1 MGRWRPDA
9 RSYDEP
15 NSARLSTQPGANR
28 CRTSC
33 TRTPLLARLPDSV
46 AEQLGHLVQYDHGVG
61 VPDEPAVVMPDDVSP
76 GGNVRWLAPECL
88 GGIGIERGVPGLA
101 HARRQS
107 QPRTRPHDDS

>member
-1 MGRWRPDA
+1 MPHELYADA
-9 RSYDEP
+9 VASP
-15 NSARLSTQPGANR
+15 FARLSRRA
-28 CRTSC
+28 
-33 TRTPLLARLPDSV
+33 ARPPW
-46 AEQLGHLVQYDHGVG
+46 QYDHGVG
-61 VPDEPAVVMPDDVSP
+61 VPDEPAVGMPDDVSP

>member
-1 MGRWRPDA
+1 MPHELYADA
-9 RSYDEP
+9 VASP
-15 NSARLSTQPGANR
+15 FARLSRRA
-28 CRTSC
+28 
-33 TRTPLLARLPDSV
+33 ARPPW
-46 AEQLGHLVQYDHGVG
+46 QYDQGVG

-76 GGNVRWLAPECL
+76 GGKVRWLAPECL